1 MLLDDSLLEPR
12 AMYGGKP
19 LRIGADQGAVKDKA
33 FSNQVSKIRY
43 TRGMK
48 KQENKQHDPLCNKM
62 LLALL
67 APLLVGSV
75 AAATAARSNFNSG
88 SASWQ
93 GQIIYQV
100 MPDRFY
106 DGDSSNNL
114 GVDKKNLRAWHG
126 GDLVGLTQKLEY
138 IQKLGATVVWL
149 TPIYQQSSQ
158 NFFDTAGY
166 HGYWPYDF
174 RAVDPHFGTLE
185 GFKTLLETA
194 HQKGIKV
201 MLDQVVNHYG
211 YGTPQEQAKPKWFHD
226 PSSCAKLGNPEVFC
240 PLAGLPDLAQ
250 ENLEVRAFLFEN
262 NAFWTHL
269 GVDAFRYDAVK
280 HVPLEF
286 MRDLTAQNTADGVY
300 TLGEN
305 FTQDPDAIAPFQKA
319 GLRSMFDFPMQDALS
334 KAVMGGGS
342 LEGVR
347 NVLKKDGVYGDP
359 LELAIF
365 LDNHDLPRFASKTV
379 LIPAAQ
385 VPDRIAFGLRALLTL
400 RGIPVIY
407 QGTEIGMKGGA
418 DPDNRQDM
426 RFEQVWTP
434 AEKAL
439 FEVTQKAI
447 AVRQSNEAL
456 SRGDLQLLA
465 VPNDYTDQLLLFRRS
480 SGDQKVVVAW
490 NTSKARTTYSIRSS
504 LVMQPSEDIF
514 GQNAKMTTK
523 GGFLH
528 LSLPPKS
535 ATVFVMKP

>member
-1 MLLDDSLLEPR
+1 MN
-12 AMYGGKP
+12 KP
-19 LRIGADQGAVKDKA
+19 K
-33 FSNQVSKIRY
+33 N
-43 TRGMK
+43 T
-48 KQENKQHDPLCNKM
+48 LCNKM

-67 APLLVGSV
+67 APIVWGSV
-75 AAATAARSNFNSG
+75 AAATAAVSNSSSG

-100 MPDRFY
+100 MPDRFF
-106 DGDSSNNL
+106 DGDPSNNV
-114 GVDKKNLRAWHG
+114 GVNRGNLRAWHG
-126 GDLVGLTQKLEY
+126 GDLAGLTQKLEY
-138 IQKLGATVVWL
+138 IQKLGATAVWL
-149 TPIYQQSSQ
+149 TPIYQQTSQ

-174 RAVDPHFGTLE
+174 KAVDPHFGTLE

-211 YGTPQEQAKPKWFHD
+211 YGTPQEQAKPKWFHA
-226 PSSCAKLGNPEVFC
+226 PSSCAQLGNPEVFC
-240 PLAGLPDLAQ
+240 PLSGLPDLAQ
-250 ENLEVRAFLFEN
+250 ENLEVRDFLFEN
-262 NAFWTHL
+262 NAFWTRL

-286 MRDLTAQNTADGVY
+286 MRDLTAQNKVDGVY

-347 NVLKKDGVYGDP
+347 NVLKKDKVYGDP

-365 LDNHDLPRFASKTV
+365 LDNHDLPRFANKTV

-385 VPDRIAFGLRALLTL
+385 VPERLAFGLRALLTL

-426 RFEQVWTP
+426 RFEEIWTP
-434 AEKAL
+434 AEKTL
-439 FEVTQKAI
+439 FGVTQKAI
-447 AVRQSNEAL
+447 AVRQSNVAL
-456 SRGDLQLLA
+456 TRGDLKLID
-465 VPNDYTDQLLLFRRS
+465 VPSDFADQLLLFGRS
-480 SGDQKVVVAW
+480 SGNQNVLVAW
-490 NTSKARTTYSIRSS
+490 NTSKARITYSIRSS
-504 LVMQPSEDIF
+504 LVLQESSDLF